1 MLTAV
6 ILLFLFIWLYRKKS
20 TYNPYDVKYS
30 HSSYYDCTFTGPE
43 KCTKRIRSAILQ
55 MAGYCRLLPASR
67 LSGQEGQAG
76 ADLLLIHESGIYAVT
91 SADLAGSISG
101 NPSGRYWIQSFRS
114 RFPACRNFVYSPFLI
129 NKRSLDLVQWE
140 CRDMP
145 ALPCYSLA
153 VFGPKGI
160 LLTSGNLGENRWAV
174 TLTDFP
180 GLMADIMRHNRRY
193 LKPEQV
199 ELIYERLEEKCG
211 KDA

>member
-43 KCTKRIRSAILQ
+43 KCTERIRSAILQ

-101 NPSGRYWIQSFRS
+101 NPSGRYWIQSE
-114 RFPACRNFVYSPFLI
+114 I
-129 NKRSLDLVQWE
+129 IG
-140 CRDMP
+140 
-145 ALPCYSLA
+145 PCY
-153 VFGPKGI
+153 
-160 LLTSGNLGENRWAV
+160 
-174 TLTDFP
+174 
-180 GLMADIMRHNRRY
+180 
-193 LKPEQV
+193 
-199 ELIYERLEEKCG
+199 
-211 KDA
+211 

>member
-114 RFPACRNFVYSPFLI
+114 RFPACRNFIYSPFLI

-153 VFGPKGI
+153 VFGPR
-160 LLTSGNLGENRWAV
+160 E
-174 TLTDFP
+174 FF
-180 GLMADIMRHNRRY
+180 
-193 LKPEQV
+193 
-199 ELIYERLEEKCG
+199 
-211 KDA
+211 

>member
-6 ILLFLFIWLYRKKS
+6 ILLFLFLWLYLKRS
-20 TYNPYDVKYS
+20 AYNPYDGKYS

-43 KCTKRIRSAILQ
+43 KCTERILSVIRQA
-55 MAGYCRLLPASR
+55 AGTSRLVPASR
-67 LSGQEGQAG
+67 LTGDRGERG
-76 ADLLLIHESGIYAVT
+76 ADLLLIHESGIYALT
-91 SADLAGSISG
+91 SADLSGAISG
-101 NPSGRYWIQSFRS
+101 NPAGRYWIQSFRS
-114 RFPACRNFVYSPFLI
+114 RFPACRNFFYSPFLI

-145 ALPCYSLA
+145 SLPCYSLA

-160 LLTSGNLGENRWAV
+160 LLTSGGLGENRWAV

-193 LKPEQV
+193 LRPEQV
-199 ELIYERLEEKCG
+199 ELIYERLSG
-211 KDA
+211 KYGKSA